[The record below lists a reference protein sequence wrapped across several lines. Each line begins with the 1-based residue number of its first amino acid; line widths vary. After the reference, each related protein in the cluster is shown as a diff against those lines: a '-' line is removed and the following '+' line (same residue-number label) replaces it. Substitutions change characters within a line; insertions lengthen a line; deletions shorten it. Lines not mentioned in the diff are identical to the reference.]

1 MGVGTSGILEIGGT
15 RNVHSQEQ
23 TPRGKGPGREDIHQE
38 VKPVSNLHRKHP
50 VSIAVSMALLAAMAT
65 SAMASPGTGTPAS
78 NAGSAGPTPQDATT
92 APSSDAKKTTSATG
106 TADQTE
112 QLETVTVVG
121 VRASQ
126 MRAIEL
132 KRLAPDIQDSISAE
146 SIGQLP
152 DTTITDALQRITGVQ
167 INRNAGEGSSVDV
180 RGLSAV
186 GTMLNGEV
194 FITPDQITSQQPD
207 FETLPATLFNQ
218 VDVIKSPT
226 ANQVESGITGALDL
240 HTFRPWDL
248 PHGFTYSYSADAER
262 GSTTRKT
269 GPEASGLVSFN
280 DNGRWGLLVSG
291 DFSDTTR
298 TGPEGNGANAGS
310 SEGLDQYGVV
320 LNNESAPLNSASGNY
335 GGYTGFVAPWN
346 GLPVPSKIVQNPDG
360 SVDVNGDGKSNGVF
374 MGSQNI
380 GIYDSSIERKRESG
394 NASFQMDLGDGFTL
408 TSDYFYAH
416 QRQWNRNVG
425 LQFNSTDWQGATY
438 VPLQSENTGATA
450 LSQYNTPPLQ
460 PGWGGSQIYTTQ
472 VYEKWPGDVESYSQI
487 ENTGSTA
494 QNANLQVDFNNGGDF
509 KGTLRAVR
517 ETASQEFVETDLNI
531 SDSDGCLWPNQLM
544 PGVDPSSV
552 PCGTFIYPAQLGGN
566 RVFNPIG
573 IPEDAVPITAN
584 FTGRYITIGMPASM
598 AGNFASPNGWSFKT
612 IESSADYNDDAA
624 ITALR
629 FDGHYD
635 LHHGI
640 HLDFGVRNS
649 IHTADNYGFTLV
661 APVYAGM
668 GASDPNG
675 CLVRYV
681 GADVIMAGDGNGGG
695 CTAGNSQG
703 YFRAGPLSA
712 IQMPNTAAPLSK
724 NWQEYTNLLGS
735 GINFWAVNPSAMDN
749 PIGYWKSLYPQT
761 QEQEDPG
768 NTWAVWMKETSA
780 YLQADFGEQLGGMPF
795 TGNVGVR
802 VIHTNLDVTQHLTGA
817 PGLYGTEP
825 ADIGT
830 QTTRRSY
837 YDVLPNLNLAL
848 DLTDKLTFRLAASKN
863 MMPLD
868 LSTWGG
874 GLELNYSLVYLSNGS
889 QLYEVAAGNSNGNPN
904 LRPWRSTNYGAS
916 LEYYINPVSMVGLEL
931 FRINVA
937 SFIGNGNVQ
946 NCDLPDE
953 DGVVRHRCITI
964 GEPVQGGGDHL
975 QGAEL
980 DYRQG
985 FTFLPGLLSET
996 GMEVNA
1002 TYAPANTGAVD
1013 LAGHQIPFPD
1023 NSVESG
1029 NFILWFQGKRL
1040 QVRLAY
1046 NYRSKRAYASNVG
1059 SIVGMEEYEAPQEYL
1074 DASIEYKFSKYATLF
1089 VNGTNLTN
1097 EYERFYLVWP
1107 SQEGHANFSERM
1119 YTVGLRGQ
1127 W

>member
-1 MGVGTSGILEIGGT
+1 MYHV
-15 RNVHSQEQ
+15 
-23 TPRGKGPGREDIHQE
+23 
-38 VKPVSNLHRKHP
+38 HRKHP
-50 VSIAVSMALLAAMAT
+50 VSIAVSMALLAA
-65 SAMASPGTGTPAS
+65 
-78 NAGSAGPTPQDATT
+78 
-92 APSSDAKKTTSATG
+92 TSATASLRAAAQAATPTPAPASQDTPAPPSSAQKG
-106 TADQTE
+106 KSKSGAVDSETQTE
-112 QLETVTVVG
+112 QAAELSTVTVVG

-126 MRAIEL
+126 IRAIEL
-132 KRLAPDIQDSISAE
+132 KRMAPDIQDSISAE

-167 INRNAGEGSSVDV
+167 IDRNAGEGTDVDV
-180 RGLSAV
+180 RGLPEV

-226 ANQVESGITGALDL
+226 AGLVAGGISGSLDL

-262 GSTTRKT
+262 GDTTRKT

-280 DNGRWGLLVSG
+280 DNGRWGLLVSA

-298 TGPEGNGANAGS
+298 TGPEGSGANAGS

-320 LNNESAPLNSASGNY
+320 LDGENAESA
-335 GGYTGFVAPWN
+335 GGYAGFVGAWN
-346 GLPVPSKIVQNPDG
+346 GLPIPSKIVQNPDG

-374 MGSQNI
+374 MGSQDI
-380 GIYDSSIERKRESG
+380 GLYDSSIERKRESG
-394 NASFQMDLGDGFTL
+394 NASFQMDLGGGLTL

-416 QRQWNRNVG
+416 QMQWNRDVG
-425 LQFNSTDWQGATY
+425 LQFNSTDWQGATF
-438 VPLQSENTGATA
+438 VPLQSENTGATT
-450 LSQYNTPPLQ
+450 LGQYNTPP
-460 PGWGGSQIYTTQ
+460 PDAYWAGSQIYTTQ
-472 VYEKWPGDVESYSQI
+472 VYEKWPGDVESFSQV
-487 ENTGSTA
+487 EAADSTA

-509 KGTLRAVR
+509 RGTLRGVR
-517 ETASQEFVETDLNI
+517 ETASQDYIETDLNI
-531 SDSDGCLWPNQLM
+531 SDSNGCLWPNELM
-544 PGVDPSSV
+544 PGVDPNSV

-573 IPEDAVPITAN
+573 IPEDSEPITAN
-584 FTGRYITIGMPASM
+584 MTGRYITIGMPASM
-598 AGNFASPNGWSFKT
+598 AANFANPAGWTFKT
-612 IESSADYNDDAA
+612 IESSGDYDSEAA
-624 ITALR
+624 VTALR

-635 LHHGI
+635 LHHGF
-640 HLDFGVRNS
+640 HLDFGLRNS
-649 IHTADNYGFTLV
+649 VHTANNYGYTLV
-661 APVYAGM
+661 TPVYAGI

-681 GADVIMAGDGNGGG
+681 GADVILAGDGNGGG
-695 CTAGNSQG
+695 CTAGNAEG

-712 IQMPNTAAPLSK
+712 VPMPNAAAPLSS

-735 GINFWAVNPSAMDN
+735 GINFWAVNPDALDN
-749 PIGYWKSLYPQT
+749 PLAYWKSLYPET
-761 QEQEDPG
+761 ETQEDPG
-768 NTWAVWMKETSA
+768 NTWAVWMKESSA
-780 YLQADFGEQLGGMPF
+780 YLQADFGEELGAMPF

-802 VIHTNLDVTQHLTGA
+802 VIHTNLDVTQHLTGL

-830 QTTRRSY
+830 TQTRRSY
-837 YDVLPNLNLAL
+837 YDILPDFNLAL
-848 DLTDKLTFRLAASKN
+848 DLTDKLTVRLAASKN

-868 LSTWGG
+868 LSVWGG
-874 GLELNYSLVYLSNGS
+874 GLELNYSLVYLPNGS

-904 LRPWRSTNYGAS
+904 LDPWRSTNYGAS
-916 LEYYINPVSMVGLEL
+916 LEYYINPVSMVSVEL
-931 FRINVA
+931 FRINVV
-937 SFIGNGNVQ
+937 SFIENGNVL

-953 DGVVRHRCITI
+953 DGVVRHHCITI
-964 GEPVQGGGDHL
+964 TEPVQGGGDHL
-975 QGAEL
+975 QGAEF

-985 FTFLPGLLSET
+985 FTFLPGFLADT

-1002 TYAPANTGAVD
+1002 TYAPGNTGAVD
-1013 LAGHQIPFPD
+1013 LAGHPIPFPD
-1023 NSVESG
+1023 NSAESG
-1029 NFILWFQGKRL
+1029 NFILWFQGKRF
-1040 QVRLAY
+1040 QVRAAY
-1046 NYRSKRAYASNVG
+1046 NYRSKRAFANNVG

-1074 DASIEYKFSKYATLF
+1074 DASLEYKLSKYATVF
-1089 VNGTNLTN
+1089 VDGTNLTN

-1119 YTVGLRGQ
+1119 YTVGVRGQ